1 MKATLAGPGDGCGSA
16 KEGRVESADG
26 VKSLGMRLRAWLL
39 PAAVVETLGWMPMLW
54 LAYLG
59 FLFVLPVATGFDDT
73 RMWQAT
79 VATVP
84 PFLWLY
90 FRAFRHQGWP
100 LLPWLL
106 AIAALSFVLTPFNP
120 FGNSYL
126 IYAAAFAPLL
136 GSLARALAV
145 LGVVLALY
153 ALQAW
158 WLATGWIPPLIAL
171 LVGTSVCLANHF
183 YLVKHRQDGELR
195 LGLEEVRRLAAV
207 AERERIG
214 RDLHDLLGHTLSL
227 IALKSELASRLLASD
242 PAAARAE
249 VAQIE
254 QVARDALAQVRRAVT
269 GIRAAMLRPELA
281 SARLLLGGAGVD
293 LDERLDGHELPP
305 DIETGL
311 ALVLREAVTNVQRHA
326 RAQRVGIRLWSQHG
340 EVVLE
345 VADDGRGGARR
356 RGNGLDGMAE
366 RLAALGGTL
375 ELDSPPGGG
384 TRLRARVPLPT
395 MAVAAPLDAQRSAA

>member
-1 MKATLAGPGDGCGSA
+1 M
-16 KEGRVESADG
+16 SADG
-26 VKSLGMRLRAWLL
+26 GNSLGLRLRAWLL
-39 PAAVVETLGWMPMLW
+39 PAAVVETLGWMPLLW

-90 FRAFRHQGWP
+90 FRAFRYQGWP

-106 AIAALSFVLTPFNP
+106 AIAALAFALTPLNP

-158 WLATGWIPPLIAL
+158 WLSTGWIPPLIAL

-195 LGLEEVRRLAAV
+195 MGLEEVRRLAAV

-227 IALKSELASRLLASD
+227 IALKSELASRLLPSD
-242 PAAARAE
+242 PAAAQAE

-281 SARLLLGGAGVD
+281 SARLLLGGAGVE

-305 DIETGL
+305 DIETCL

-326 RAQRVGIRLWSQHG
+326 RATRVEVRLSQAAG
-340 EVVLE
+340 AVVLE

-356 RGNGLDGMAE
+356 RGNGLDGMVE
-366 RLAALGGTL
+366 RLAALGGSL
-375 ELDSPPGGG
+375 ELDSPSGGG
-384 TRLRARVPLPT
+384 TRLRARVPLAT
-395 MAVAAPLDAQRSAA
+395 ALASPLDAQRSAA

>member
-227 IALKSELASRLLASD
+227 IALKSEAGQ
-242 PAAARAE
+242 PAAGERPGRGAGGGRPDRAGRPRCPGPG
-249 VAQIE
+249 APGGD
-254 QVARDALAQVRRAVT
+254 RNPCRH
-269 GIRAAMLRPELA
+269 AA
-281 SARLLLGGAGVD
+281 SGAGVGTPAAG
-293 LDERLDGHELPP
+293 RCGCRP
-305 DIETGL
+305 G
-311 ALVLREAVTNVQRHA
+311 
-326 RAQRVGIRLWSQHG
+326 RA
-340 EVVLE
+340 
-345 VADDGRGGARR
+345 ARR
-356 RGNGLDGMAE
+356 
-366 RLAALGGTL
+366 
-375 ELDSPPGGG
+375 P
-384 TRLRARVPLPT
+384 
-395 MAVAAPLDAQRSAA
+395 

>member
-1 MKATLAGPGDGCGSA
+1 MATHGLAA
-16 KEGRVESADG
+16 FGR
-26 VKSLGMRLRAWLL
+26 RLRARLL
-39 PAAVVETLGWMPMLW
+39 PPAVVEALGWMPLLW

-59 FLFVLPVATGFDDT
+59 FLFVLPVASGFEDG
-73 RMWQAT
+73 RLWLAT

-106 AIAALSFVLTPFNP
+106 AIAALSFVLTPINP

-126 IYAAAFAPLL
+126 IYAAAFAPML
-136 GSLARALAV
+136 GSLARALSV
-145 LGVVLALY
+145 LGCVLALY
-153 ALQAW
+153 AVQAW
-158 WLATGWIPPLIAL
+158 WLDSGWIPPLIAL
-171 LVGTSVCLANHF
+171 LVGASVCLANHF

-227 IALKSELASRLLASD
+227 IALKSELASRLLAGD

-281 SARLLLGGAGVD
+281 SARLLLGGAGVE
-293 LDERLDGHELPP
+293 LDEQLDDAELPAEV
-305 DIETGL
+305 ETCL

-326 RAQRVGIRLWSQHG
+326 RARRVELRLRRQAG
-340 EVVLE
+340 EAVLE

-366 RLAALGGTL
+366 RLAALGGSL
-375 ELDSPPGGG
+375 ELASPPGGG

-395 MAVAAPLDAQRSAA
+395 ARAPAVEAQRSAA

>member
-1 MKATLAGPGDGCGSA
+1 M
-16 KEGRVESADG
+16 
-26 VKSLGMRLRAWLL
+26 KSLGLRLRAWLL

-158 WLATGWIPPLIAL
+158 WLATGLIPPLIAL

-242 PAAARAE
+242 PAAAQAE

-281 SARLLLGGAGVD
+281 SARLLLGGAGVE
-293 LDERLDGHELPP
+293 LDERLDDGHELPP
-305 DIETGL
+305 DIETCL

-326 RAQRVGIRLWSQHG
+326 RAARVEVRLWQAAG
-340 EVVLE
+340 AVVLE

-356 RGNGLDGMAE
+356 RGNGLDGMVE
-366 RLAALGGTL
+366 RLAALGGSL
-375 ELDSPPGGG
+375 EMDSPPGGG
-384 TRLRARVPLPT
+384 TRLRARVPLPAT
-395 MAVAAPLDAQRSAA
+395 LASSLDAQRSAA